1 MTTNRRKFCHRNHVC
16 GFKFHQLPCCIS
28 SLEPIKKKNN
38 WRNQLLGSSS
48 YCRFIWHLQQ
58 MTKTQHTNLNKSNN
72 IQSVIKMNMH
82 ETKTEKTGCSI
93 VKHFSRRNVCV
104 KLILNILDF
113 SAESKFSMSVREEKR
128 RIFSRYWMYNLSIM
142 ESNKAVSVMNPLL
155 NKLSENV
162 FSHFIQGI
170 HQKYRIVI
178 HGCYYH
184 LKKISYQQC
193 NKHPKKVPI
202 FLLYWMFVSSN
213 PCARFNS

>member
-1 MTTNRRKFCHRNHVC
+1 M
-16 GFKFHQLPCCIS
+16 
-28 SLEPIKKKNN
+28 
-38 WRNQLLGSSS
+38 
-48 YCRFIWHLQQ
+48 
-58 MTKTQHTNLNKSNN
+58 NL
-72 IQSVIKMNMH
+72 H
-82 ETKTEKTGCSI
+82 ETKAEKTGCSI

-170 HQKYRIVI
+170 HQKSRIVI

-184 LKKISYQQC
+184 LKKISFQQC
-193 NKHPKKVPI
+193 NKHPKKIPI

-213 PCARFNS
+213 PCARCNS